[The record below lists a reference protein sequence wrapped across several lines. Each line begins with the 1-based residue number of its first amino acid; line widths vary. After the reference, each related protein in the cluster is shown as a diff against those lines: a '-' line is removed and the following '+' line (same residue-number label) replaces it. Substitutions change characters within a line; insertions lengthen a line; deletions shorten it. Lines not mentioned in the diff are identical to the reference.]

1 MNDSNGGA
9 LRRPLQVLAI
19 IERKDRPSVW
29 VKVGAAFTNRDGST
43 TLLLDAF
50 PIGTN
55 KLQIREERERD
66 FAPRAANGNGLAA
79 APYAGNGHAAGEEA
93 ES

>member
-1 MNDSNGGA
+1 MNDSNGGFG
-9 LRRPLQVLAI
+9 RRLTVLAV
-19 IERKDRPSVW
+19 IEKKDRPTFW
-29 VKVGAAFTNRDGST
+29 MKIGAAFTNRDGST

-66 FAPRAANGNGLAA
+66 VAPRAANGNGLAA
-79 APYAGNGHAAGEEA
+79 APYAANGHAAGEEA
-93 ES
+93 DS